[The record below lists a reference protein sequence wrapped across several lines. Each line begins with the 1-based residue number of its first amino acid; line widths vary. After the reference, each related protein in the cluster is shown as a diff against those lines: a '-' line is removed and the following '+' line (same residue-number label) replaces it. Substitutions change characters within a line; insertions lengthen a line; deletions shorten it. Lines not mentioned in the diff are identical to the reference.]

1 MCFETFQMRS
11 TVLKRVALWAV
22 LRVLSSVYKAEEIV
36 SFASVE
42 VGLYSKHCLQRAVK
56 I

>member
-11 TVLKRVALWAV
+11 TVLKHVALWAV

-36 SFASVE
+36 PFASVE

-56 I
+56 M